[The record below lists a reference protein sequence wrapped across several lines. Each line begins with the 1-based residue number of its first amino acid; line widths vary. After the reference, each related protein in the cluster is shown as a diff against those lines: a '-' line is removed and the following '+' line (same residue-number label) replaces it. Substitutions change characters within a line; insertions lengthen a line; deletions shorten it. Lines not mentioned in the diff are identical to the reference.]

1 MKDLSMQI
9 DELEKKV
16 KSITR
21 SKQKKYVS
29 AEAMKHFSKVLAG
42 IDELNRDV
50 LKYDGTNIF
59 LYAKLKENVAMNNNY
74 VQY

>member
-1 MKDLSMQI
+1 MKELSMQI
-9 DELEKKV
+9 AELEKKV
-16 KSITR
+16 KRITR
-21 SKQKKYVS
+21 SKQKKHIS
-29 AEAMKHFSKVLAG
+29 AEAMKHFSKVLSG

-59 LYAKLKENVAMNNNY
+59 LYAKLKENAVMNNY